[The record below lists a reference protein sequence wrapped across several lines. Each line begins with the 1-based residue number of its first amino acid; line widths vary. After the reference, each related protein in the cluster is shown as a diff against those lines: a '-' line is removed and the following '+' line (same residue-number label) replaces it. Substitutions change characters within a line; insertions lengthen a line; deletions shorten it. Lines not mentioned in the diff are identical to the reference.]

1 MSSIVVL
8 GDINVDIVSLIDG
21 EVHFNSDTSSI
32 NRHVVG
38 GSPCNM
44 AAWIA
49 HSSAG
54 VSLIADV
61 GSDFL
66 GDWALAQ
73 ISAGLIDTRHIKR
86 NTGRT
91 GTCVIIVDNNGQRT
105 MFPDFGANLVVELDQ
120 ARVQAIKV
128 ASVLVM
134 SAYTFMRPQT
144 QTLALQALEIA
155 KASRTRVVIDAAS
168 SAPIRS
174 WGADRVRDFLG
185 QADLVLANDDEI
197 AELTIEGHEAW
208 LKSLPNLVIKHGPD
222 GASWWAYGRKR
233 TQLPA
238 KDVVAVDTTGAGDAL
253 CGGLVAR
260 IVMFADWS
268 QVSDAD
274 RKTALDSAIATASE
288 CCTHIGA
295 WPQGATS

>member
-1 MSSIVVL
+1 MSRIVVL
-8 GDINVDIVSLIDG
+8 GDVNVDILSVIDG
-21 EVHFNSDTSSI
+21 DVNFASDTSSV

-44 AAWIA
+44 AAWA
-49 HSSAG
+49 VHASAN

-61 GSDFL
+61 GNDFL
-66 GDWALAQ
+66 GEWVIGHLD
-73 ISAGLIDTRHIKR
+73 SGFIDTQYVNKVD
-86 NTGRT
+86 GRT
-91 GTCVIIVDNNGQRT
+91 GTCVIIVDANGQRT
-105 MFPDFGANLVVELDQ
+105 MFPDFGANLDVALDE

-144 QTLALQALEIA
+144 HSLALQALEIA
-155 KASRTRVVIDAAS
+155 KASSTRVVIDAAS

-174 WGADRVRDFLG
+174 WGADRVREFLG

-197 AELTIEGHEAW
+197 AALTEDGHESW
-208 LKSLPNLVIKHGPD
+208 LHSLPNIVIKHGPG
-222 GASWWAYGRKR
+222 GASWWSYGELH

-238 KDVVAVDTTGAGDAL
+238 QDISVVDTTGAGDAL

-260 IVMFADWS
+260 MVMFADWE

-274 RKTALDSAIATASE
+274 RKAALESAISTASE

-295 WPQGATS
+295 WPQGSTS